1 MSQTAQG
8 QGTAMAAA
16 AFDAVADIL
25 AGRKTGQ
32 GVRLRGWVHRSRS
45 AGKMAFVVLRDG
57 SGTVQCTVKAGVAD
71 DASLEAAKAA
81 TLESSVRLLEGTVV
95 ADERA
100 PGGFEVKAT
109 RFELHAK
116 SEPFPLRGEQGTEFE
131 LDKRH
136 LWLRS
141 TELSA
146 ILRIKHRLYK
156 AIHDFYDAE
165 GFAQVDPSVITT
177 NACEGG
183 STLFTFEYFGQT
195 AYLSQSAQMYL
206 EGCIFGMPKVYCIT
220 PSFRAEKSRTSKH
233 LTEFHHLEAEYAWWD
248 AEDNRVHQEKL
259 VTFLAHAV
267 AKDCAGDLKL
277 IGQDPAR
284 LLKIG
289 TFQPSEGG
297 RDEPGKRFPR
307 LDYDDCLKELQRQG
321 FHVSYGDD
329 FGVPHEKALTEG
341 RVNPIFICD
350 WPAKIKAFYMAE
362 KPGTDRV
369 FCSDLMAPDGF
380 GEIIGGSQRSEDIES
395 MTKRLLRQLEMEV
408 VDQHSALQVL
418 GEGWLAQEGGL
429 QALSTDAI
437 LTVTAELI
445 KKAGITAENV
455 EAQAE
460 RFSQMA
466 SHDADDSRALA
477 KSMLTILRGSLA
489 GPSPKIKGP
498 FSDGIDTPE
507 RREVLRG
514 VLSAIS
520 LMPYQWYFDLRRF
533 GSVPHSGFG
542 LGIERVLRWF
552 TGQEHI
558 RDMLPYPRTPS
569 RAYP

>member
-1 MSQTAQG
+1 MSMPVAPQVEPQR
-8 QGTAMAAA
+8 
-16 AFDAVADIL
+16 FDSVADVL
-25 AGRKTGQ
+25 AGLRTGQ
-32 GVRLRGWVHRSRS
+32 PVRLRGWVHRQRT

-57 SGTVQCTVKAGVAD
+57 SGTVQCTVKGGVAD

-81 TLESSVRLLEGTVV
+81 TLESSVRLLEGTAV

-109 RFELHAK
+109 RFELHSK

-156 AIHDFYDAE
+156 AVHDFYDAE

-183 STLFTFEYFGQT
+183 STLFTFGYFGQT

-206 EGCIFGMPKVYCIT
+206 EGCIFGMPKVYSIT
-220 PSFRAEKSRTSKH
+220 NSFRAEKSRTSKH

-248 AEDNRVHQEKL
+248 AEDSRKHQEKL
-259 VTFLAHAV
+259 VTHLAHTIGTE
-267 AKDCAGDLKL
+267 CAADLKVL
-277 IGQDPAR
+277 GQDPAR
-284 LLKIG
+284 LLKVQAPFERI
-289 TFQPSEGG
+289 
-297 RDEPGKRFPR
+297 
-307 LDYDDCLKELQRQG
+307 DYAEAIQELVRQG
-321 FHVSYGDD
+321 FHIAYGDD

-341 RVNPIFICD
+341 RTSPIFVCD

-369 FCSDLMAPDGF
+369 LCSDLLAPDGY

-395 MTKRLLRQLEMEV
+395 MKRRLLAQWHAMGE
-408 VDQHSALQVL
+408 SA
-418 GEGWLAQEGGL
+418 E
-429 QALSTDAI
+429 
-437 LTVTAELI
+437 
-445 KKAGITAENV
+445 
-455 EAQAE
+455 
-460 RFSQMA
+460 
-466 SHDADDSRALA
+466 ADDRRQFQHERKAIADRLGKA
-477 KSMLTILRGSLA
+477 ATDEQVDAEYLR
-489 GPSPKIKGP
+489 
-498 FSDGIDTPE
+498 
-507 RREVLRG
+507 
-514 VLSAIS
+514 
-520 LMPYQWYFDLRRF
+520 PYDWYFDLRRY

-542 LGIERVLRWF
+542 LGIERLLRWF

>member
-1 MSQTAQG
+1 MSQTSQG
-8 QGTAMAAA
+8 QGTATAVA

-25 AGRKTGQ
+25 AGRRTGQ
-32 GVRLRGWVHRSRS
+32 AVRLRGWVHRSRS

-57 SGTVQCTVKAGVAD
+57 SGTIQCTVKAGVAD
-71 DASLEAAKAA
+71 DASLEAAKGA

-259 VTFLAHAV
+259 VTHLAHAV

-321 FHVSYGDD
+321 FHVAYGDD

-369 FCSDLMAPDGF
+369 LCSDLMAPDGF

-395 MTKRLLRQLEMEV
+395 MKRRLLAQWHAMGESPEHDDRKQF
-408 VDQHSALQVL
+408 QHERKAIADRL
-418 GEGWLAQEGGL
+418 G
-429 QALSTDAI
+429 
-437 LTVTAELI
+437 
-445 KKAGITAENV
+445 KAA
-455 EAQAE
+455 
-460 RFSQMA
+460 
-466 SHDADDSRALA
+466 
-477 KSMLTILRGSLA
+477 A
-489 GPSPKIKGP
+489 GQPPVAV
-498 FSDGIDTPE
+498 SDGAIDAE
-507 RREVLRG
+507 YLR
-514 VLSAIS
+514 
-520 LMPYQWYFDLRRF
+520 PYEWYFDLRRF

>member
-1 MSQTAQG
+1 MTTSQAQAHAG
-8 QGTAMAAA
+8 AT
-16 AFDAVADIL
+16 FDSVAEIL

-32 GVRLRGWVHRSRS
+32 PVRLRGWVHRQRT

-57 SGTVQCTVKAGVAD
+57 SGTVQCTVKGGVAD
-71 DASLEAAKAA
+71 DASLEAAKGA
-81 TLESSVRLLEGTVV
+81 TLESAVALLEGTAV

-109 RFELHAK
+109 RFALHSKA
-116 SEPFPLRGEQGTEFE
+116 ENFPLRGEQGTDFE

-146 ILRIKHRLYK
+146 VLRVKHRFYK
-156 AIHDFYDAE
+156 AVHDFYDAE

-183 STLFTFEYFGQT
+183 STLFTFDYFGQT

-206 EGCIFGMPKVYCIT
+206 EGCIFGLPKVYSIT

-248 AEDNRVHQEKL
+248 AEDSRRHQEKL
-259 VTFLAHAV
+259 VTYLAHTI
-267 AKDCAGDLKL
+267 AKECAADLKL
-277 IGQDPAR
+277 LGQDPAR
-284 LLKIG
+284 LLKVQAPFERI
-289 TFQPSEGG
+289 
-297 RDEPGKRFPR
+297 
-307 LDYDDCLKELQRQG
+307 DYADAVKELQRQG
-321 FHVSYGDD
+321 FHIAYGDD

-341 RVNPIFICD
+341 RTSPIFICD

-369 FCSDLMAPDGF
+369 FCSDLLAPDGF
-380 GEIIGGSQRSEDIES
+380 GEIIGGSQRSEDIAS
-395 MTKRLLRQLEMEV
+395 MKVRLLAQWHAMGESAEHDDRKQF
-408 VDQHSALQVL
+408 QH
-418 GEGWLAQEGGL
+418 
-429 QALSTDAI
+429 
-437 LTVTAELI
+437 
-445 KKAGITAENV
+445 
-455 EAQAE
+455 E
-460 RFSQMA
+460 RK
-466 SHDADDSRALA
+466 ALA
-477 KSMLTILRGSLA
+477 DKL
-489 GPSPKIKGP
+489 GPNATDEQLDAEYLK
-498 FSDGIDTPE
+498 
-507 RREVLRG
+507 
-514 VLSAIS
+514 
-520 LMPYQWYFDLRRF
+520 PYEWYFDLRRY

>member
-1 MSQTAQG
+1 VQ
-8 QGTAMAAA
+8 
-16 AFDAVADIL
+16 FDSVRDIL
-25 AGRKTGQ
+25 AGSKTGQ
-32 GVRLRGWVHRSRS
+32 VVHLRGWVHRQRS

-71 DASLEAAKAA
+71 EASLESAKGA
-81 TLESSVRLLEGTVV
+81 LIESSVEHLEGTVV

-109 RFELHAK
+109 AFKLHQKAGD
-116 SEPFPLRGEQGTEFE
+116 FPLRGEQGTEFE

-146 ILRIKHRLYK
+146 VLRIKGRLYK
-156 AIHDFYDAE
+156 AIRDFYAAE
-165 GFAQVDPSVITT
+165 GFVEVDPSVITT

-206 EGCIFGMPKVYCIT
+206 EGCIFGLPKVFSIT
-220 PSFRAEKSRTSKH
+220 PSFRAEKSRTNKH

-248 AEDNRVHQEKL
+248 AEQSRQFQEKM
-259 VTFLAHAV
+259 VVYLAHTIA
-267 AKDCAGDLKL
+267 AECGPDLRL
-277 IGQDPAR
+277 LGQDPER
-284 LLKIG
+284 LLKVKAPFERI
-289 TFQPSEGG
+289 
-297 RDEPGKRFPR
+297 
-307 LDYDDCLKELQRQG
+307 DYKDAVDLLNKKG
-321 FHVSYGDD
+321 FMLPYGED

-341 RVNPIFICD
+341 RTSPLFICD
-350 WPAKIKAFYMAE
+350 WPARIKAFYMAE

-369 FCSDLMAPDGF
+369 FCSDMLGPQGF

-395 MTKRLLRQLEMEV
+395 MKRRLL
-408 VDQHSALQVL
+408 
-418 GEGWLAQEGGL
+418 AQWHAMGD
-429 QALSTDAI
+429 STDHDDKRQFQHERDAI
-437 LTVTAELI
+437 
-445 KKAGITAENV
+445 KARLGK
-455 EAQAE
+455 QAT
-460 RFSQMA
+460 
-466 SHDADDSRALA
+466 DADVDAAFLA
-477 KSMLTILRGSLA
+477 
-489 GPSPKIKGP
+489 
-498 FSDGIDTPE
+498 
-507 RREVLRG
+507 
-514 VLSAIS
+514 
-520 LMPYQWYFDLRRF
+520 PYEWYFDLRRY

-542 LGIERVLRWF
+542 LGIERLLRWF

>member
-1 MSQTAQG
+1 MMPAAPQAAQG
-8 QGTAMAAA
+8 
-16 AFDAVADIL
+16 FDTVADVL
-25 AGRKTGQ
+25 AGRRTGQ
-32 GVRLRGWVHRSRS
+32 PVRLRGWVHRARS

-57 SGTVQCTVKAGVAD
+57 SGVVQCTVKAGVAD

-81 TLESSVRLLEGTVV
+81 TLESSVSELEGTVA

-100 PGGFEVKAT
+100 PGGFEVKVT
-109 RFELHAK
+109 RFALHSKA
-116 SEPFPLRGEQGTEFE
+116 EAFPLRGEQGTEFE

-146 ILRIKHRLYK
+146 VLRIKHRLYK

-248 AEDNRVHQEKL
+248 AEDSRKHQEKL
-259 VTFLAHAV
+259 VTTLAHAI
-267 AKDCAGDLKL
+267 ATDCAADLKIL
-277 IGQDPAR
+277 GQDPAR
-284 LLKIG
+284 LLKVQAPFERI
-289 TFQPSEGG
+289 
-297 RDEPGKRFPR
+297 
-307 LDYDDCLKELQRQG
+307 DYAAAIAELQRQG

-341 RVNPIFICD
+341 RTSPIFITD

-369 FCSDLMAPDGF
+369 FCSDLLAPDGY

-395 MTKRLLRQLEMEV
+395 MKRRLLAQWHAMGE
-408 VDQHSALQVL
+408 SA
-418 GEGWLAQEGGL
+418 
-429 QALSTDAI
+429 
-437 LTVTAELI
+437 
-445 KKAGITAENV
+445 
-455 EAQAE
+455 
-460 RFSQMA
+460 
-466 SHDADDSRALA
+466 DADDRKQFQHERKAIAERLGKA
-477 KSMLTILRGSLA
+477 ATDEQVDAEYLR
-489 GPSPKIKGP
+489 
-498 FSDGIDTPE
+498 
-507 RREVLRG
+507 
-514 VLSAIS
+514 
-520 LMPYQWYFDLRRF
+520 PYEWYFDLRRY

-542 LGIERVLRWF
+542 LGIERLLRWF

>member
-1 MSQTAQG
+1 MSGSQVPQEISQG
-8 QGTAMAAA
+8 PQG
-16 AFDAVADIL
+16 FDAVADIL
-25 AGRKTGQ
+25 AGSKTGQ
-32 GVRLRGWVHRSRS
+32 PVRLRGWVHRARS
-45 AGKMAFVVLRDG
+45 AGKMAFIIMRDG

-71 DASLEAAKAA
+71 DASLEAAKGA
-81 TLESSVRLLEGTVV
+81 TIESSVAELLGTVA

-109 RFELHAK
+109 KFSLHRKA
-116 SEPFPLRGEQGTEFE
+116 EPFPLRGEQGTEFE

-156 AIHDFYDAE
+156 AVHDFYDGE

-206 EGCIFGMPKVYCIT
+206 EGCIFGMPKVYSIT

-233 LTEFHHLEAEYAWWD
+233 LTEFHHLEAEYAWWN
-248 AEDNRVHQEKL
+248 AEDSRVHQEKL
-259 VTFLAHAV
+259 VTHLAHTV
-267 AKDCAGDLKL
+267 ARECAADLKIL
-277 IGQDPAR
+277 GQNPER

-289 TFQPSEGG
+289 TFVASEGG
-297 RDEPGKRFPR
+297 KDEPGKRFPR
-307 LDYDDCLKELQRQG
+307 IDYEDALKELVRQG
-321 FHVSYGDD
+321 FHVSHGDD

-341 RVNPIFICD
+341 RVNPLFICD

-395 MTKRLLRQLEMEV
+395 MKRRLL
-408 VDQHSALQVL
+408 
-418 GEGWLAQEGGL
+418 AQWHAMGD
-429 QALSTDAI
+429 STDHEDRKQFKHEREAI
-437 LTVTAELI
+437 AARLGKDVTDEQLD
-445 KKAGITAENV
+445 GEY
-455 EAQAE
+455 
-460 RFSQMA
+460 
-466 SHDADDSRALA
+466 
-477 KSMLTILRGSLA
+477 LR
-489 GPSPKIKGP
+489 
-498 FSDGIDTPE
+498 
-507 RREVLRG
+507 
-514 VLSAIS
+514 
-520 LMPYQWYFDLRRF
+520 PYEWYFDLRRF

-542 LGIERVLRWF
+542 LGIERLLRWF

>member
-1 MSQTAQG
+1 MTPAATETAQG
-8 QGTAMAAA
+8 
-16 AFDAVADIL
+16 FDTVADVL
-25 AGRKTGQ
+25 GGRRTGQ
-32 GVRLRGWVHRSRS
+32 SVRLRGWVHRARS

-57 SGTVQCTVKAGVAD
+57 SGVVQCTVKAGVAD

-81 TLESSVRLLEGTVV
+81 TIESSVSELVGTVA

-100 PGGFEVKAT
+100 PGGFEVKVT
-109 RFELHAK
+109 RFALHSKA
-116 SEPFPLRGEQGTEFE
+116 EAFPLRGEQGTEFE

-146 ILRIKHRLYK
+146 VLRIKHRLYK

-259 VTFLAHAV
+259 VTFLAHTI
-267 AKDCAGDLKL
+267 AKECADDLRLLK
-277 IGQDPAR
+277 QDPAR

-289 TFQPSEGG
+289 AFQAAEGG
-297 RDEPGKRFPR
+297 EDRDGKRFPR
-307 LDYDDCLKELQRQG
+307 LDYDWCVKELQRQG
-321 FHVSYGDD
+321 FHIAYGDD

-341 RVNPIFICD
+341 RVNPMFICD

-395 MTKRLLRQLEMEV
+395 MKRRLLAQWHAMGE
-408 VDQHSALQVL
+408 SA
-418 GEGWLAQEGGL
+418 
-429 QALSTDAI
+429 
-437 LTVTAELI
+437 
-445 KKAGITAENV
+445 
-455 EAQAE
+455 
-460 RFSQMA
+460 
-466 SHDADDSRALA
+466 DADDRKQFKHERDAIA
-477 KSMLTILRGSLA
+477 KRLGSGATDEQVDAEYLR
-489 GPSPKIKGP
+489 
-498 FSDGIDTPE
+498 
-507 RREVLRG
+507 
-514 VLSAIS
+514 
-520 LMPYQWYFDLRRF
+520 PYEWYFDLRRY

-542 LGIERVLRWF
+542 LGIERLLRWF